1 MTPKVLFTLLGLAS
15 SACIVGDPAPSAS
28 NGGAAGT
35 SSTTAGSGTSGGSLA
50 AAGNPQSSGGAASA
64 GNAGSGA
71 AQPGGGA
78 TATGGGLGSNGGSAL
93 AGSGA
98 GGASASGSGGTN
110 AGASGGGSAGATSHW
125 VGTWACAP
133 QTTEQANLPPSPG
146 LPGNTL
152 RQMVHVSIG
161 GTQLR
166 LRLSNE
172 YGTGPLTLSSVHV
185 AVSKGGGAIDA
196 ATDKALA
203 FNGMPALTLAAGKA
217 AFSDPLDFNLT
228 ALSDLAITIHV
239 TAQSGD
245 VTGHPGSRTT
255 SFLQTGD
262 AVTAASLTS
271 AVKVEHWYFI
281 TGLDVMASADSAAI
295 VVLGDSIT
303 DGRGSTTDKNNRWP
317 DILAKRLQ
325 ASPATSKIGVLNMG
339 IGGNAVLSE
348 QLGPP
353 ALQRFD
359 HDVTQQSGA
368 RWLIVLEGVNDL
380 GGGLDVTSDLTG
392 AYQTFIGKAH
402 AANLRAYGVPILP
415 ILGSSYAVGEN
426 VRKAVNDWI
435 RTSKAFD
442 AVIDLDAAVRD
453 PAAPDQLL
461 AAYDSGDHLHPSAAG
476 YQKMGEAVDLSLF
489 KP

>member
-1 MTPKVLFTLLGLAS
+1 MTPKGLFTLFALAS
-15 SACIVGDPAPSAS
+15 SACIASDPPPSAS

-35 SSTTAGSGTSGGSLA
+35 SSTTGGSGTSGGSFA
-50 AAGNPQSSGGAASA
+50 SAGNPQSSSG
-64 GNAGSGA
+64 AGSGA
-71 AQPGGGA
+71 AQAGGGA

-93 AGSGA
+93 TGGA
-98 GGASASGSGGTN
+98 GGGGSSGASGSGGGTN
-110 AGASGGGSAGATSHW
+110 AGTNGGGSAGAASHW

-172 YGTGPLTLSSVHV
+172 YGTSPLTLSSVHV

-203 FNGMPALTLAAGKA
+203 FGGVPALTLAAGKA

-262 AVTAASLTS
+262 AVTAASLAS

-281 TGLDVMASADSAAI
+281 TGLDVMADADSAAI

-325 ASPATSKIGVLNMG
+325 SSPATSKIGVLNMG

-453 PAAPDQLL
+453 PAMPDQLL
-461 AAYDSGDHLHPSAAG
+461 AAYDSGDHLHPSATG

-489 KP
+489 NP